1 VEKLRKKN
9 IYEDQMD
16 VLRRNFTEVMEEV
29 REMDDVEFNLERS
42 RVAEKIA
49 PSELFSPHNLKNI
62 HFLLRLFSSEESLSI
77 LEKKLEGMKKF
88 H

>member
-9 IYEDQMD
+9 ISEEQID

-49 PSELFSPHNLKNI
+49 PSELFSPTI
-62 HFLLRLFSSEESLSI
+62 
-77 LEKKLEGMKKF
+77 
-88 H
+88 